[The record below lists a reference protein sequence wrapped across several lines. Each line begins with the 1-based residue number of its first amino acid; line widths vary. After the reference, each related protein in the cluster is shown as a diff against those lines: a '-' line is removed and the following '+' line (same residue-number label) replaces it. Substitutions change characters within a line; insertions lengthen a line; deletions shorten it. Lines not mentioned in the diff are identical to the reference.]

1 MLNADFR
8 SLTLLGSS
16 QEEGPDSATLDF
28 EIVFRLNISNDGKK
42 LGTPVE
48 KTLRESSKF
57 VREDGEWLCLRSVSS
72 DWDRHTMDAPAAAEQ
87 ELPDDVD
94 DILEIL
100 AAEAAPLNL
109 WLDCARGYLLQGRV
123 DAFQQICSEA
133 TRVEVAQEVQRLFGA
148 PPTYEQIQFHC
159 ASAGLHMA
167 QAKEEKAPV
176 KRTQLLA
183 AAAQDL
189 AKAQALDS
197 GEQIVILGQG
207 LLHVA
212 RGNEIPQARRELARA
227 MVAKNHG
234 RANVLPHLA
243 LAALM
248 FSQQQYKEAHS
259 IYCRALREH
268 PGCPAEVRLG
278 IAACRYRLG
287 DPAGATAAYERV
299 LDLDPTSADA
309 MVGLA
314 TIKFNAQDVQQGLAD
329 GLKLLSRAYQLQ
341 PNHVGALSLLAHYSL
356 LKGAYTS
363 VLVLAHAAMSGAE
376 TESVKATSLI
386 QIARAHHALGNF
398 PDAHT
403 HYVQANRIDPAAPL
417 PHLGMAQVYCQ
428 QGEYINAATELQ
440 TALQAAPNCFEG
452 LKLLGALCPSNPT
465 KVASTTEAFKEAAVK
480 RPTDPEIWAV
490 LGELT
495 AATDPS
501 GSLAAYKKA
510 LALQRALHT
519 HVAAAEEAA
528 AAERREHRQ
537 AKEGRAPTEGG
548 GMFGSDSDDDTA
560 EEVLAA
566 ATAASAARV
575 AAAVV
580 PRKLLN
586 NAAVLLYRSGD
597 VSSAME
603 LMEEAAASGSGSS
616 GGGPAGVLGTLT
628 SRFNAARVREASGD
642 LKRATAEYN
651 VSSRGGCSV
660 PACAAASASAGAA
673 SASPGAFSCHAT
685 TPHAAVPPSCDTPIS
700 SQGAT
705 PATSAPSAAAAAA
718 AAAQCVSAHG
728 NHPPGPV
735 MHKLV
740 SSDSI
745 AAGARPAAPQRRGT
759 LADCPGCTDPY
770 SSELTQ
776 GILADCPG
784 CTDSHSSELT
794 QGILA
799 DCPGYTDCYLRLAC
813 ISRAKGDHASAVS
826 WAQKAVEFEGGHADA
841 HALMAELHMERR
853 EWDKAD
859 MHLKKLVQDT
869 SSGGGSKKD
878 LYAKLASATLLL
890 GSAPHITK
898 RKGDEA
904 GRRAQERYVKVCED
918 YRSLLAS
925 QPSNV
930 YAANGIGATL
940 AEMGHLEEAGAVF
953 GEVVAAVA
961 ASNGFLQ
968 VPDVLL
974 NQANVALANQQY
986 ASAIRLYQIALEKGR
1001 DDNRTQIL
1009 LYLARAHYD
1018 SDDLRSAKS
1027 CLVRAIH
1034 LAPTDYKL
1042 RFNAALTMQE
1052 WAVRVY
1058 RKKRPA
1064 ADPTKIAEFTSAAD
1078 DLRSAIKF
1086 FVHLKQLGK
1095 ERSRMEDT
1103 KLDAHIAFCRDQVAK
1118 AAQYILAAEGE
1129 AETNGLR
1136 RMEQNK
1142 LLEAAEQGRQ
1152 SEMLRKKADE
1162 RAAKDDNER
1171 RAQEARSKLADLQQR
1186 WQSARGSDNFVEAEG
1201 DAPAAAAAPSGTTKK
1216 SASKKGEK
1224 ASGGKKRPKKAED
1237 KDGGATAWGSALDDV
1252 DEAAAGGG
1260 GGGGKR
1266 PKGRKASAGKGKKS
1280 KGRAGREDSEDE
1292 GADSDAEGEEEVEAA
1307 EGDSDDGAPEE
1318 EEEERA
1324 RSGAG
1329 KKRKIADAASK
1340 SAYQAAGLESSEEG
1354 NDDDESRPSRSQPDA
1369 AADRDGMDGL
1379 EDDDAEPADDSQ
1391 GPSPGKS
1398 GSGSAAQRKRQR
1410 AALEDEESDEERA
1423 GPPEK
1428 AAGAGMDEM
1437 QDLFGSEDEEE
1448 ERAAGGGGGEAEG
1461 GGAAEGQ
1468 MDDMLEDN

>member
-1 MLNADFR
+1 MGNATTPRILARQRLGNMDCCKPFHQPNTSVVPATPEASLRARFSAYSKKLHKYILRTTHSQNPSRSGSDSADKLKHTTFEEDVKVSMLNADFR

-341 PNHVGALSLLAHYSL
+341 PNH
-356 LKGAYTS
+356 
-363 VLVLAHAAMSGAE
+363 
-376 TESVKATSLI
+376 
-386 QIARAHHALGNF
+386 
-398 PDAHT
+398 
-403 HYVQANRIDPAAPL
+403 ANRIDPAAPL
-417 PHLGMAQVYCQ
+417 PHLGMAQ
-428 QGEYINAATELQ
+428 
-440 TALQAAPNCFEG
+440 
-452 LKLLGALCPSNPT
+452 LLGALCPSNPT

-510 LALQRALHT
+510 LALQRAQHT
-519 HVAAAEEAA
+519 HVVAAEEAA

-537 AKEGRAPTEGG
+537 AKEDRAPTEGG

-566 ATAASAARV
+566 ATVASAARV

-586 NAAVLLYRSGD
+586 NAAVLLYSERQRSG
-597 VSSAME
+597 S
-603 LMEEAAASGSGSS
+603 
-616 GGGPAGVLGTLT
+616 GPAGVLGTLT

-651 VSSRGGCSV
+651 
-660 PACAAASASAGAA
+660 
-673 SASPGAFSCHAT
+673 
-685 TPHAAVPPSCDTPIS
+685 
-700 SQGAT
+700 
-705 PATSAPSAAAAAA
+705 
-718 AAAQCVSAHG
+718 
-728 NHPPGPV
+728 
-735 MHKLV
+735 
-740 SSDSI
+740 
-745 AAGARPAAPQRRGT
+745 
-759 LADCPGCTDPY
+759 
-770 SSELTQ
+770 
-776 GILADCPG
+776 
-784 CTDSHSSELT
+784 
-794 QGILA
+794 GILA

-813 ISRAKGDHASAVS
+813 ISRAKGDHAAAVA
-826 WAQKAVEFEGGHADA
+826 WAQRAVEFEGGHADA

-869 SSGGGSKKD
+869 SSSGSGGNKKD

-904 GRRAQERYVKVCED
+904 GRRAQERYAKVCED

-1103 KLDAHIAFCRDQVAK
+1103 KLDAHVAFCRDQVAK

-1142 LLEAAEQGRQ
+1142 LLEAAEQSRQ

-1201 DAPAAAAAPSGTTKK
+1201 DAPAAASGAPSGATKK
-1216 SASKKGEK
+1216 PSGKKGEK
-1224 ASGGKKRPKKAED
+1224 ASGGKKKSKK
-1237 KDGGATAWGSALDDV
+1237 
-1252 DEAAAGGG
+1252 AAAGGG
-1260 GGGGKR
+1260 GGGKKSKSQR
-1266 PKGRKASAGKGKKS
+1266 ASAGKGKKS
-1280 KGRAGREDSEDE
+1280 KGRAEQEDSEDE
-1292 GADSDAEGEEEVEAA
+1292 GADSDAEGGRVTRGLQRRRRRRGLA
-1307 EGDSDDGAPEE
+1307 
-1318 EEEERA
+1318 
-1324 RSGAG
+1324 
-1329 KKRKIADAASK
+1329 

-1354 NDDDESRPSRSQPDA
+1354 NDESRPSRSQPDA
-1369 AADRDGMDGL
+1369 AADGDGMDGL
-1379 EDDDAEPADDSQ
+1379 EDDDAELADDSQ

-1428 AAGAGMDEM
+1428 AAGRGMDEM

-1448 ERAAGGGGGEAEG
+1448 ERAGGGGGGEAEA